1 MRDGVAI
8 LVAKTSS
15 LAGDSDKGLQTLP
28 HVSEGRCMQPGD
40 MQPGKGRLLGVGLG
54 PAGWS
59 CGGGR

>member
-28 HVSEGRCMQPGD
+28 HASGD
-40 MQPGKGRLLGVGLG
+40 MQPGKGRLLGVGLD

-59 CGGGR
+59 CGGGW